1 MSNKPT
7 VRDEIYTAA
16 LVLSGFILLMGL
28 TLVVIS
34 VTVPDLNSMLTSGII
49 EAMIGAAGIA
59 LVIWFGGKPFLPPA
73 ADGR

>member
-1 MSNKPT
+1 M
-7 VRDEIYTAA
+7 
-16 LVLSGFILLMGL
+16 
-28 TLVVIS
+28 IS